1 MLMGKGRYTNIMRM
15 RSVMEWV
22 INCIFYFAKEKVSVD
37 LNDSSN

>member
-1 MLMGKGRYTNIMRM
+1 MLMGKGRYTNLMRM

-22 INCIFYFAKEKVSVD
+22 INYFAKEKVSVD